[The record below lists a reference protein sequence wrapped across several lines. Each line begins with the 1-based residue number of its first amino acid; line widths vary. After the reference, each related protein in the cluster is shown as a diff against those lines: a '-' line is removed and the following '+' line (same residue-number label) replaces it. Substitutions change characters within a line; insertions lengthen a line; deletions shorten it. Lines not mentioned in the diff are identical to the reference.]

1 MVSTA
6 PPRRARDKAVRRA
19 DILAAALE
27 VFAAHGYAAAR
38 LDDVARAAGVAK
50 GTLYL
55 YFADKQALF
64 EGLIKENLVPIPAAA
79 SDMLLAF
86 EGTTADLLPLLS
98 DLLIDRILSPPANQI
113 LRLML
118 GEGHRFPELGA
129 FYYREVV
136 TPGLAVMR
144 AIAERGVARG
154 EIRGDALLRHPQM
167 FIAPF
172 LTTLVWNTLFNATHP
187 LDARAF
193 ASDYITSLLQG
204 LAIGERP

>member
-1 MVSTA
+1 MVST
-6 PPRRARDKAVRRA
+6 PSPRRARDKAVRRA

-38 LDDVARAAGVAK
+38 LDDVASAAGVAK

-79 SDMLLAF
+79 SDMLMAF

-98 DLLIDRILSPPANQI
+98 DLLIDRILAPPANQI

-118 GEGHRFPELGA
+118 GEGHRFPELSA

-136 TPGLAVMR
+136 LPGMAVMR
-144 AIAERGVARG
+144 AITERGVARG
-154 EIRGDALLRHPQM
+154 ELRGEALLRHPQM

-172 LTTLVWNTLFNATHP
+172 LTTLVWNTLFGAEHP
-187 LDARAF
+187 MDARAF
-193 ASDYITSLLQG
+193 ASDYIASLLQG
-204 LAIGERP
+204 LGTGERP

>member
-1 MVSTA
+1 MARTA
-6 PPRRARDKAVRRA
+6 LPRRTRDKPSRRA

-27 VFAAHGYAAAR
+27 VFAAHGFAAAR
-38 LDDVARAAGVAK
+38 LDDVAAAAGVAK

-79 SDMLLAF
+79 SDMLMGF
-86 EGTTADLLPLLS
+86 EGRTVDLLPLLAE
-98 DLLIDRILSPPANQI
+98 LLADRILAPPANQI

-118 GEGHRFPELGA
+118 SEGHRFPELSA
-129 FYYREVV
+129 FYYREVI

-144 AIAERGVARG
+144 AITERGMARG
-154 EIRGDALLRHPQM
+154 ELRGEALLRHPQM

-172 LTTLVWNTLFNATHP
+172 LTTLVWNTLFSAEHP

-193 ASDYITSLLQG
+193 ASDYIASLLQG
-204 LAIGERP
+204 LGTGERP

>member
-1 MVSTA
+1 MAST
-6 PPRRARDKAVRRA
+6 PSTRRPRDKAVRRA

-27 VFAAHGYAAAR
+27 VFSAHGFAAAR
-38 LDDVARAAGVAK
+38 LDDVASAAGVAK

-79 SDMLLAF
+79 SDMLIAF
-86 EGTTADLLPLLS
+86 EGNTADLLPLLAE
-98 DLLIDRILSPPANQI
+98 LLADRIIAPPANQI

-118 GEGHRFPELGA
+118 SEGHRFPDLSA

-136 TPGLAVMR
+136 MPGLAVMR
-144 AIAERGVARG
+144 AITECGMARG
-154 EIRGDALLRHPQM
+154 DLRGEGLLRHPQM

-172 LTTLVWNTLFNATHP
+172 ITTLVWNTLFSPQHP

-193 ASDYITSLLQG
+193 AADYIAAMLQG
-204 LAIGERP
+204 LGTGERA